1 MTGTSVSLLNSFVFL
16 YLIMTKS
23 DPGQSCFACPLKTVN
38 RKMIAIMIILLIA
51 ILSPRMARAGVII
64 EQRITVGAP
73 GAHGSVRTR
82 TLMLQDDKEKFQVD
96 DHVSVVIDASN
107 RIATLLDSG
116 HKTFRE
122 LPFNRARGTS
132 LDPDRPLYMP
142 FKSTDKTRELLG
154 FKCRDYT
161 GARYG
166 GPLMAATTACFS
178 TDAAGSDEFTHFMQS
193 MLRRSGKS
201 GGAISF
207 PIGVP
212 LIVESTRG
220 VNPSFVVPQMLR
232 RRMQPDSKVES
243 RSTAAD
249 HAGGGDEDHL

>member
-1 MTGTSVSLLNSFVFL
+1 
-16 YLIMTKS
+16 
-23 DPGQSCFACPLKTVN
+23 
-38 RKMIAIMIILLIA
+38 MIAITIILLIA
-51 ILSPRMARAGVII
+51 ILSPVMARAGVII

-73 GAHGSVRTR
+73 GAHRSVRTR

-107 RIATLLDSG
+107 RIVTLLDSG

-122 LPFNRARGTS
+122 LPFKIVIGSTLNPHH
-132 LDPDRPLYMP
+132 LLNVP

-154 FKCRDYT
+154 FRCRDYT
-161 GARYG
+161 GARYS

-178 TDAAGSDEFTHFMQS
+178 TNAAGSDEFTHFMQL

-207 PIGVP
+207 PVGVP
-212 LIVESTRG
+212 LIIESTRG
-220 VNPSFVVPQMLR
+220 VNPSFVPADVTDVTKEEAARFKSRIAKIPPQVTREEVTKITPEKLP
-232 RRMQPDSKVES
+232 PDSFN
-243 RSTAAD
+243 TP
-249 HAGGGDEDHL
+249 AGYVRVGREPN